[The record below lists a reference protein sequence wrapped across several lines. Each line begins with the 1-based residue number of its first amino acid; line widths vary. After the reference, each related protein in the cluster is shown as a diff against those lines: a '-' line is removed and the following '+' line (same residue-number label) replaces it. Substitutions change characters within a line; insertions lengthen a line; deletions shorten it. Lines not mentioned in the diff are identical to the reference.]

1 MGIEGGAGG
10 GKGGVEVGGA
20 GAEGVVLGGVGEG
33 AAEGG

>member
-1 MGIEGGAGG
+1 VGIEGGAGG

-20 GAEGVVLGGVGEG
+20 GAEGEDMGGVGEG